1 MEIELTSS
9 RDDGTYTW
17 RAAGARQPKGLVAA
31 DLLSAG
37 AKVGDVLR
45 VEAEVELDGITIL
58 QVLPNKEHTA
68 ERSDR
73 IELRPERPATGGV
86 TTQLVSRED
95 RRGRDRRGPRD
106 GGDRPRREPRDRQEG
121 AARSPRPSTDRA
133 AGRERAPRAAAPR
146 EGAPREGAE
155 GAPRRTD
162 AARRPPT
169 RQRPAR
175 IVPGRVHL
183 DALLES
189 LAPERRPIAEQ
200 LAIGG
205 LPKVRRALA
214 EEQAAARSEG
224 RPAASGDAIVAIA
237 EELQK
242 SVREATWR
250 DRADAAAAH
259 LEQISLRD
267 LRAAVVGAAP
277 QNDEG
282 RALLATLREA
292 LDTRLTK
299 LRTTWEQEMTH
310 ALDEGRV
317 LQALRSSARPP
328 EPTARFPAALVS
340 RLAESAGAA
349 LASDVPSER
358 WIALLDAAA
367 ASPIR
372 RSIRPAGLPDDPSGA
387 VRQAATAAAG
397 RVPALAKL
405 LGLAMPPP
413 PRPVSAPPRPP
424 APAAD
429 RRPVPPP
436 PPLSPVEA
444 PASEL
449 PVVAEEEPR
458 TSASELAAGDEATTQ
473 DTDDVKP
480 ADEGVTADDT
490 VTLDEVTPAAPEP
503 PATPSAEAASANG
516 DADSAGAAAEDE
528 LPVDGDAVGDE
539 PVEEPVAQVESGELA

>member
-1 MEIELTSS
+1 
-9 RDDGTYTW
+9 
-17 RAAGARQPKGLVAA
+17 
-31 DLLSAG
+31 
-37 AKVGDVLR
+37 
-45 VEAEVELDGITIL
+45 
-58 QVLPNKEHTA
+58 
-68 ERSDR
+68 
-73 IELRPERPATGGV
+73 
-86 TTQLVSRED
+86 
-95 RRGRDRRGPRD
+95 
-106 GGDRPRREPRDRQEG
+106 
-121 AARSPRPSTDRA
+121 
-133 AGRERAPRAAAPR
+133 
-146 EGAPREGAE
+146 
-155 GAPRRTD
+155 
-162 AARRPPT
+162 
-169 RQRPAR
+169 
-175 IVPGRVHL
+175 VHL
-183 DALLES
+183 DAFLES

-250 DRADAAAAH
+250 DRADAAVAH

-282 RALLATLREA
+282 RAVLTTLREA
-292 LDTRLTK
+292 LDARLTK

-340 RLAESAGAA
+340 RLAESAGTA
-349 LASDVPSER
+349 LASDVPPER

-372 RSIRPAGLPDDPSGA
+372 RSIRPTGLPEDPSGA

-413 PRPVSAPPRPP
+413 PRPVSAPPRRT
-424 APAAD
+424 APAAG

-436 PPLSPVEA
+436 PPSPVVQA
-444 PASEL
+444 PASE
-449 PVVAEEEPR
+449 PSVAEQPAEQTPA
-458 TSASELAAGDEATTQ
+458 SASEAVDSDDAGGEGDAGDTTTVDHAPAPSATADATAPSASADATAQTPASGADALTQTAEAT
-473 DTDDVKP
+473 P
-480 ADEGVTADDT
+480 AE
-490 VTLDEVTPAAPEP
+490 
-503 PATPSAEAASANG
+503 G
-516 DADSAGAAAEDE
+516 DADSAVAEAE
-528 LPVDGDAVGDE
+528 GEP
-539 PVEEPVAQVESGELA
+539 PVEEEAMGDQPAEQPVAQIESGELA